1 MYYIKRFIP
10 KEIEIFFDRYVNYIN
25 SPSMCP
31 TEKVKSLKLQSN
43 RFSIISEIITKLL
56 HSDITYCEVPAFF
69 HASSRKRKTVTLK
82 NLYDTIVFCST
93 FC

>member
-1 MYYIKRFIP
+1 
-10 KEIEIFFDRYVNYIN
+10 
-25 SPSMCP
+25 MCP

-93 FC
+93 FCWNKNKLTKKIWKEKYLLKFNQRS